1 MQCCQ
6 IVNFWSE
13 TIPKGCS
20 LCHFLTKSNNFTEM
34 LITNSRVA
42 RTSISI
48 AEIQTFHDSQHTSI
62 LRCFCLHSITITLIG
77 SSSSFLCKIRCR
89 NVSGFENLRRRE
101 RTASE
106 WKINDLRMKTT
117 EKKRPKPNSCHTAR
131 ARLTFGGALK
141 TNCHL
146 FYIVPGRVQWVFAAF
161 VGFRGKKW
169 HLFSIIMATEKKERK
184 KNACVLF
191 TPDY

>member
-6 IVNFWSE
+6 IFNFWSE

-20 LCHFLTKSNNFTEM
+20 VCHFLTKSNNFTEM

-48 AEIQTFHDSQHTSI
+48 AQIQTFHDSQHTSI

-89 NVSGFENLRRRE
+89 NVSGFENLCRRE

-117 EKKRPKPNSCHTAR
+117 EKTTKTKPLSHSQSKTDVRRR
-131 ARLTFGGALK
+131 AQNQLSFILYCAWPRSMGVRGL
-141 TNCHL
+141 CW
-146 FYIVPGRVQWVFAAF
+146 VP
-161 VGFRGKKW
+161 GKKW
-169 HLFSIIMATEKKERK
+169 HLFSIIMAIEKKKEK

>member
-6 IVNFWSE
+6 IFNFWSE

-20 LCHFLTKSNNFTEM
+20 VCHFLTKSNNFTEM

-48 AEIQTFHDSQHTSI
+48 AQIQTFHDSQHTSI

-117 EKKRPKPNSCHTAR
+117 EKNDQNQTVVTQPEQDWRSEARSKPIVIYFILCLAVFNGCSRPLLGS
-131 ARLTFGGALK
+131 G
-141 TNCHL
+141 
-146 FYIVPGRVQWVFAAF
+146 
-161 VGFRGKKW
+161 
-169 HLFSIIMATEKKERK
+169 EK
-184 KNACVLF
+184 NDTYF
-191 TPDY
+191 Q